1 MKYGLIGERLGHSFS
16 KEIHEMLGYYTYELH
31 EIAKSDIDSFMKNHD
46 FLGINVT
53 IPYKETVIPYLDN
66 ISPQALSIGA
76 VNTIINKN
84 GVLTGYNTDYYGMKA
99 LFERIKVNPK
109 NKKAIICKDGKLSTL
124 DYNVICYDNNQTYG
138 FFKYDGVLTEFK
150 YDYVASRATTIL
162 NDVIEYLKQKEYITS
177 DEVKRSR

>member
-1 MKYGLIGERLGHSFS
+1 MDHLTVLDGLEPKGKRHAMIRHITVNS
-16 KEIHEMLGYYTYELH
+16 KHRYAATDTELH

-109 NKKAIICKDGKLSTL
+109 NKPLIVSINASTK
-124 DYNVICYDNNQTYG
+124 I
-138 FFKYDGVLTEFK
+138 TEKNLLISINIF
-150 YDYVASRATTIL
+150 S
-162 NDVIEYLKQKEYITS
+162 LKISVFLE
-177 DEVKRSR
+177 